1 MINVVELCGG
11 YCQGMHCKSNGFRG
25 KGGYFS
31 VNVRFFL
38 FFLFWFSK
46 EGNALLLLYHQTL
59 VKILDPRFSTW
70 VQVLGPCPMV
80 ESSNGGI
87 EGCVLSLRDSVRVGP
102 IWAVHC

>member
-31 VNVRFFL
+31 VNVSFFL

-46 EGNALLLLYHQTL
+46 EGIHASSSLSSNIG
-59 VKILDPRFSTW
+59 KDPRSK
-70 VQVLGPCPMV
+70 VSNLGT
-80 ESSNGGI
+80 S
-87 EGCVLSLRDSVRVGP
+87 VGP
-102 IWAVHC
+102 MSYGRNK